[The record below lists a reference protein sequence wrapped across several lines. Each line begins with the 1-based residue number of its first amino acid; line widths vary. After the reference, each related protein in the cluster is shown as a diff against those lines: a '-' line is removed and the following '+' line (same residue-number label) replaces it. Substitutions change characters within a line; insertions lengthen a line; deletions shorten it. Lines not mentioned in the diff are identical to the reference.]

1 MLRATR
7 DFPDVTGFA
16 AFLDEVVGQRNARR
30 IKEIAAERE
39 SLLPLPRGR
48 QPEGVDEIVRVTS
61 SGGFTL
67 RRVFYTVPSRL
78 IGHRLRARLFKQHI
92 ELFLGGTH
100 VMTLPRV
107 RGQLG
112 PLQHVV
118 NYRHVIHSLRRKP
131 GALPR
136 LIYRDQLFP
145 RDAYRK
151 LYHAAMEALPERDA
165 CRLTVELLSLAH
177 ERNVEAAL
185 ADAIETTLNAGS
197 LPTLDEMRVRFAPN
211 PASVPQVN
219 VDLGKLV
226 DYDQLIAARVGV
238 MA

>member
-1 MLRATR
+1 MTERYEALCAHYGMKASRNNRGVAHENGAVEGSHGDLKRELEDALLLRGTR
-7 DFPDVTGFA
+7 DFPDATSFA
-16 AFLDEVVGQRNARR
+16 AFLDDVVGQRNARR
-30 IKEIAAERE
+30 IKEIAVERE
-39 SLLPLPRGR
+39 SLLPLPRDR

-61 SGGFTL
+61 SGGFTV

-92 ELFLGGTH
+92 DLFLGGTH

-177 ERNVEAAL
+177 ERNVEAGL
-185 ADAIETTLNAGS
+185 AEAIQS
-197 LPTLDEMRVRFAPN
+197 
-211 PASVPQVN
+211 
-219 VDLGKLV
+219 
-226 DYDQLIAARVGV
+226 
-238 MA
+238 